1 MELAR
6 KLPFLAVVMA
16 LLTLSVGSLMISQG
30 MVGAQT
36 DPGVGTDAPVDDDD
50 DVDQDSGPAE
60 PGLPPAPPVDTNPL
74 NAGNAGSGGTAL
86 PPAAPI
92 DGPIGGTANT
102 GNTGNTNVA
111 GLPQTGSG
119 GYLDA
124 GSANSPFYTL
134 VSVVAMMGLAG
145 SLVYARARSK

>member
-36 DPGVGTDAPVDDDD
+36 DPGIEEDDAGADA
-50 DVDQDSGPAE
+50 S
-60 PGLPPAPPVDTNPL
+60 PGLPPAAPVDTNPA
-74 NAGNAGSGGTAL
+74 NAGNTSNAGTAL

-92 DGPIGGTANT
+92 DGPIGGTANA
-102 GNTGNTNVA
+102 GNTNAA

-124 GSANSPFYTL
+124 GSTNSSFYML

>member
-1 MELAR
+1 
-6 KLPFLAVVMA
+6 MA
-16 LLTLSVGSLMISQG
+16 LLTLSVGSLVISQG

-50 DVDQDSGPAE
+50 EDEGDSSNSGGALPSGPA
-60 PGLPPAPPVDTNPL
+60 VDTNPL
-74 NAGNAGSGGTAL
+74 NSGNAGDGGTAL

-92 DGPIGGTANT
+92 DGPVAGPASGVGTTA
-102 GNTGNTNVA
+102 A

-124 GSANSPFYTL
+124 GSANSSFYML

>member
-50 DVDQDSGPAE
+50 DVDEDAGDLAPQAPATT
-60 PGLPPAPPVDTNPL
+60 PVDTNPL
-74 NAGNAGSGGTAL
+74 NAGNAGTGL

-92 DGPIGGTANT
+92 DGPLGGPSNTGGVGGTA
-102 GNTGNTNVA
+102 A

-119 GYLDA
+119 GYLDT
-124 GSANSPFYTL
+124 GSANSTFYML

>member
-1 MELAR
+1 VTGQEYIQGRVIVELAR

-36 DPGVGTDAPVDDDD
+36 DPGVGEEDAGG
-50 DVDQDSGPAE
+50 DSGPQ
-60 PGLPPAPPVDTNPL
+60 LPATAPVDTNPA
-74 NAGNAGSGGTAL
+74 NGGNTGGNAGTAL

-92 DGPIGGTANT
+92 DGLTGGSESGVGTTA
-102 GNTGNTNVA
+102 A

-124 GSANSPFYTL
+124 GSATSPFYML

>member
-1 MELAR
+1 M
-6 KLPFLAVVMA
+6 PFLAVVMA
-16 LLTLSVGSLMISQG
+16 LLTLSVGSLMVSQG

-36 DPGVGTDAPVDDDD
+36 DPGVE
-50 DVDQDSGPAE
+50 QDSGDQT
-60 PGLPPAPPVDTNPL
+60 GLPPAAPVDTNPL
-74 NAGNAGSGGTAL
+74 NAGNTGNAGTAL

-92 DGPIGGTANT
+92 DGPISGTANT
-102 GNTGNTNVA
+102 GNTNAA

-124 GSANSPFYTL
+124 GNTNSSFYML